1 VANTGIPINVGM
13 LVVIG
18 FLVGTVVSGQTF
30 YSFVLE
36 NTRNLGALK
45 AMGTSNLRICG
56 MLLIQSFTV
65 GFIGFGLGMGLAAL
79 NGYIA
84 IKTGKLPSLM
94 VWQIP
99 AGVLTA
105 VLFICA
111 LAAFLGILRIA
122 RVDPASV
129 FR

>member
-1 VANTGIPINVGM
+1 
-13 LVVIG
+13 
-18 FLVGTVVSGQTF
+18 
-30 YSFVLE
+30 
-36 NTRNLGALK
+36 
-45 AMGTSNLRICG
+45 MGTSNLRICG
-56 MLLIQSFTV
+56 MLLIQSMTV

-99 AGVLTA
+99 AGVLAA
-105 VLFICA
+105 VLFICS